1 MELTMATSTLPAS
14 MDLAGPDDGQPRGND
29 SKEATI
35 HTILVRL
42 ASLKITV
49 TVLVMA
55 IMLVVAG
62 TLAQVDQDVFQVV
75 DDYFRHRWRGSISR
89 CSSRL
94 PSSREYRF
102 PMKFAFPAA
111 PWFPSDSTF
120 RAAG

>member
-14 MDLAGPDDGQPRGND
+14 RDLAGPDDRRTARETD

-75 DDYFRHRWRGSISR
+75 DDYFRAPLAWIDLKVFFPPSFFPGIS
-89 CSSRL
+89 
-94 PSSREYRF
+94 
-102 PMKFAFPAA
+102 
-111 PWFPSDSTF
+111 
-120 RAAG
+120 